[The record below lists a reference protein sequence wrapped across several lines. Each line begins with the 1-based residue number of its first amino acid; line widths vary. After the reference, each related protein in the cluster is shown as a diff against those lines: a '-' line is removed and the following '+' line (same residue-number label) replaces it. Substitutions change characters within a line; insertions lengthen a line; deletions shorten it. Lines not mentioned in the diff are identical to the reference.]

1 MWKMTW
7 IQLMNRW
14 RSNVWVC
21 VELLLAFC
29 LAWYMVDYFFVEIYN
44 RSLPSG
50 RDYADVWQVEM
61 GLLPETSPDYR
72 AAESDSIAMLENYER
87 IKDRLR
93 DYPGVK
99 AMGAAS
105 GCYSMPYIGCYYG
118 IGLADVADTSKREAA
133 MRYTIDP
140 STDFLSVFNH
150 SYAKDGRAVSISDF
164 DWGDPHAILTTR
176 MVERKVFGEASAV
189 GRGVK
194 DPFDEEGPTYIVKG
208 VLEDIKR
215 FDNRLPQGAAFFAIR
230 PSVEEIPEM
239 NYFIRIDPAVAGPR
253 FADTFREK
261 MNRELR
267 VGNFYLK
274 RLTSYD
280 RIKADTDYSFGVTYD
295 YRVRMALMAFLGL
308 NILLCVM
315 GTFWYR
321 VRMRRGEIGLRM
333 AIGSPREEIRSQ
345 MAREGICLLLMATP
359 LALLIEAQ
367 FVMVGFLDIPKG
379 TLPEHYWPA
388 ILPLRF
394 LLVNIL
400 TWILLAIVILLA
412 VWLPASK
419 AAEMEPA
426 EALRYDG

>member
-72 AAESDSIAMLENYER
+72 ATESDSIAMLGNYER

-93 DYPGVK
+93 DYPGVQ

-105 GCYSMPYIGCYYG
+105 GCYSTPYTGCYYG
-118 IGLADVADTSKREAA
+118 IGLANAADTSKREAV
-133 MRYTIDP
+133 MRYEMDP
-140 STDFLSVFNH
+140 TTDFLSVFNH
-150 SYAKDGRAVSISDF
+150 SYAKDGCPVSTSDF
-164 DWGDPHAILTTR
+164 DWGDPRAIVTTR

-189 GRGVK
+189 GREVK

-215 FDNRLPQGAAFFAIR
+215 FDNSLPQGAAFFAIR

-400 TWILLAIVILLA
+400 TWILLAVVILLA

>member
-14 RSNVWVC
+14 GSNVWVC

-29 LAWYMVDYFFVEIYN
+29 LVWYMVDYFFVEIYN

-50 RDYADVWQVEM
+50 RDYANVWQVEM

-72 AAESDSIAMLENYER
+72 AAESDSLAVVRDYGR
-87 IKDRLR
+87 IKDRLC

-99 AMGAAS
+99 AMGTAS
-105 GCYSMPYIGCYYG
+105 GCYSMPYTGCYYG
-118 IGLADVADTSKREAA
+118 IALANVADTSKREAA
-133 MRYTIDP
+133 MKYEIDP
-140 STDFLSVFNH
+140 TTDFLSVFNH
-150 SYAKDGRAVSISDF
+150 SYAQDGHPASTPDF
-164 DWGDPHAILTTR
+164 DWGDPHAVLITR
-176 MVERKVFGEASAV
+176 MVERKAFGDASAV
-189 GRGVK
+189 GREVR
-194 DPFDEEGPTYIVKG
+194 DPFYEDGPTYIVKG

-215 FDNRLPQGAAFFAIR
+215 FDNRLPQGAVFLAIR
-230 PSVEEIPEM
+230 PSAEEIPGM

-261 MNRELR
+261 MSRELR

-295 YRVRMALMAFLGL
+295 YRVRMALMAFLGV

-333 AIGSPREEIRSQ
+333 AIGSPRKEIRGL

-359 LALLIEAQ
+359 FALLIEAQ
-367 FVMVGFLDIPKG
+367 FVMVGFLEIPRG
-379 TLPEHYWPA
+379 SLPELYWPA

-394 LLVNIL
+394 LLVNVV
-400 TWILLAIVILLA
+400 TCILLAFVILLA

-419 AAEMEPA
+419 ASEMEPA

>member
-72 AAESDSIAMLENYER
+72 ATESDSIAMLGNYER

-93 DYPGVK
+93 DYPGVQ

-105 GCYSMPYIGCYYG
+105 GCYSMPYTGCYYG
-118 IGLADVADTSKREAA
+118 IGLANAADTSKREAV
-133 MRYTIDP
+133 MRYEMDP
-140 STDFLSVFNH
+140 TTDFLSVFNH
-150 SYAKDGRAVSISDF
+150 SYAKDGRPVSTSDF
-164 DWGDPHAILTTR
+164 DWGDPRAIVTTR

-189 GRGVK
+189 GREVK

-215 FDNRLPQGAAFFAIR
+215 FDNSLPQGAAFFAIR

-400 TWILLAIVILLA
+400 TWILLAVVILLA

>member
-1 MWKMTW
+1 MWKITW

-50 RDYADVWQVEM
+50 RGYANVWQVEM

-72 AAESDSIAMLENYER
+72 AAESDSIAMLGNYER

-93 DYPGVK
+93 DYPGVQ

-105 GCYSMPYIGCYYG
+105 GCYSTPYTGCYYG
-118 IGLADVADTSKREAA
+118 IGLANAADTSKREAV
-133 MRYTIDP
+133 MRYEIDP
-140 STDFLSVFNH
+140 TTDFLSVFNH
-150 SYAKDGRAVSISDF
+150 SYAKDGRPVSTSDF
-164 DWGDPHAILTTR
+164 DWGDPRAIVTTR

-189 GRGVK
+189 GREVK

-215 FDNRLPQGAAFFAIR
+215 FDNSLPQGAAFLAIR
-230 PSVEEIPEM
+230 PSAEEIPEM
-239 NYFIRIDPAVAGPR
+239 NYFIRIDPAV
-253 FADTFREK
+253 
-261 MNRELR
+261 
-267 VGNFYLK
+267 
-274 RLTSYD
+274 
-280 RIKADTDYSFGVTYD
+280 
-295 YRVRMALMAFLGL
+295 GL

>member
-50 RDYADVWQVEM
+50 RDYANVWQVEM

-72 AAESDSIAMLENYER
+72 ATESDSIAMLGNYER

-93 DYPGVK
+93 DYPGVQ

-105 GCYSMPYIGCYYG
+105 GCYSTPYTGCYYG
-118 IGLADVADTSKREAA
+118 IGLANAADTSKREAV
-133 MRYTIDP
+133 MRYEMDP
-140 STDFLSVFNH
+140 TTDFLSVFNH
-150 SYAKDGRAVSISDF
+150 SYAKDGRPVSTSDF
-164 DWGDPHAILTTR
+164 DWGDPRAIVTTR

-189 GRGVK
+189 GREVK

-215 FDNRLPQGAAFFAIR
+215 FDNSLPQGAAFFAIR

-295 YRVRMALMAFLGL
+295 YRVRMVLMAFLGL

-379 TLPEHYWPA
+379 TLPELYWPA

>member
-50 RDYADVWQVEM
+50 RDYANVWQVEM

-72 AAESDSIAMLENYER
+72 AAESDSIAMLGNYER

-93 DYPGVK
+93 DYPGVQ

-105 GCYSMPYIGCYYG
+105 GCYSMPYTGCYYG
-118 IGLADVADTSKREAA
+118 IGLANAADTSKREAV
-133 MRYTIDP
+133 MRYEMDP
-140 STDFLSVFNH
+140 TTDFLSVFNH
-150 SYAKDGRAVSISDF
+150 SYAKDGRPVSTSDF
-164 DWGDPHAILTTR
+164 DWGDPRAIVTTR

-189 GRGVK
+189 GREVK

-215 FDNRLPQGAAFFAIR
+215 FDNSLPQGAAFFAIR

-400 TWILLAIVILLA
+400 TWILLAVVILLA

>member
-72 AAESDSIAMLENYER
+72 ATESDSIAMLGNYER

-93 DYPGVK
+93 DYPGVQ

-105 GCYSMPYIGCYYG
+105 GCYSTPYTGCYYG
-118 IGLADVADTSKREAA
+118 IGLANAADTSKREAV
-133 MRYTIDP
+133 MRYEMDP
-140 STDFLSVFNH
+140 TTDFLSVFNH
-150 SYAKDGRAVSISDF
+150 SYAKDGCPVSTSDF
-164 DWGDPHAILTTR
+164 DWGDPRAIVTTR

-189 GRGVK
+189 GREVK

-215 FDNRLPQGAAFFAIR
+215 FDNSLPQGAAFFAIR

-274 RLTSYD
+274 RLTSYE

-379 TLPEHYWPA
+379 TLPELYWPA

>member
-50 RDYADVWQVEM
+50 RDYANVWQVEM

-72 AAESDSIAMLENYER
+72 ATESDSIAMLGNYER

-93 DYPGVK
+93 DYPGVQ

-105 GCYSMPYIGCYYG
+105 GCYSTPYTGCYYG
-118 IGLADVADTSKREAA
+118 IGLANAADTSKREAV
-133 MRYTIDP
+133 MRYEMDP
-140 STDFLSVFNH
+140 TTDFLSVFNH
-150 SYAKDGRAVSISDF
+150 SYAKDGRPVSTSDF
-164 DWGDPHAILTTR
+164 DWGDPRAIVTTR

-189 GRGVK
+189 GREVK

-215 FDNRLPQGAAFFAIR
+215 FDNSLPQGAAFFAIR

>member
-50 RDYADVWQVEM
+50 RDYANVWQVEM

-105 GCYSMPYIGCYYG
+105 GCYSMPYTGCYYG
-118 IGLADVADTSKREAA
+118 MGLADVADTSKREAA

-164 DWGDPHAILTTR
+164 D
-176 MVERKVFGEASAV
+176 
-189 GRGVK
+189 
-194 DPFDEEGPTYIVKG
+194 
-208 VLEDIKR
+208 
-215 FDNRLPQGAAFFAIR
+215 
-230 PSVEEIPEM
+230 
-239 NYFIRIDPAVAGPR
+239 
-253 FADTFREK
+253 
-261 MNRELR
+261 
-267 VGNFYLK
+267 
-274 RLTSYD
+274 
-280 RIKADTDYSFGVTYD
+280 
-295 YRVRMALMAFLGL
+295 
-308 NILLCVM
+308 
-315 GTFWYR
+315 
-321 VRMRRGEIGLRM
+321 
-333 AIGSPREEIRSQ
+333 
-345 MAREGICLLLMATP
+345 
-359 LALLIEAQ
+359 
-367 FVMVGFLDIPKG
+367 
-379 TLPEHYWPA
+379 
-388 ILPLRF
+388 
-394 LLVNIL
+394 
-400 TWILLAIVILLA
+400 
-412 VWLPASK
+412 
-419 AAEMEPA
+419 
-426 EALRYDG
+426 

>member
-1 MWKMTW
+1 MTW

-50 RDYADVWQVEM
+50 RDYANVWQVEM

-72 AAESDSIAMLENYER
+72 ATESDSIAMLGNYER

-93 DYPGVK
+93 DYPGVQ

-105 GCYSMPYIGCYYG
+105 GCYSTPYTGCYYG
-118 IGLADVADTSKREAA
+118 IGLANAADTSKREAV
-133 MRYTIDP
+133 MRYEMDP
-140 STDFLSVFNH
+140 TTDFLSVFNH
-150 SYAKDGRAVSISDF
+150 SYAKDGCPVSTSDF
-164 DWGDPHAILTTR
+164 DWGDPRAIVTTR

-189 GRGVK
+189 GREVK

-215 FDNRLPQGAAFFAIR
+215 FDNSLPQGAAFFAIR

-400 TWILLAIVILLA
+400 TWILLAVVILLA

>member
-72 AAESDSIAMLENYER
+72 AAESDSIAMQENYER
-87 IKDRLR
+87 IKDRLC
-93 DYPGVK
+93 DYPGVQ

-105 GCYSMPYIGCYYG
+105 GCYSTPYTGCYYG
-118 IGLADVADTSKREAA
+118 IGLANAADTSKREAV
-133 MRYTIDP
+133 MRYEIDP
-140 STDFLSVFNH
+140 TTDFLSVFNH
-150 SYAKDGRAVSISDF
+150 SYAKDGRPVSTSDF
-164 DWGDPHAILTTR
+164 DWGDPRAIVTTR

-261 MNRELR
+261 MSRELR

-274 RLTSYD
+274 RLISYD

>member
-50 RDYADVWQVEM
+50 RDYANVWQVEM

-99 AMGAAS
+99 AMGEAS
-105 GCYSMPYIGCYYG
+105 GCYSMPYTGCYYG
-118 IGLADVADTSKREAA
+118 IGLANAADTGKREAV
-133 MRYTIDP
+133 MRYEMDP
-140 STDFLSVFNH
+140 TTDFLSVFNH
-150 SYAKDGRAVSISDF
+150 SYAKDGRPVSTSDF
-164 DWGDPHAILTTR
+164 DWGDPRAIVTTR

-189 GRGVK
+189 GREVK

-215 FDNRLPQGAAFFAIR
+215 FDNSLPQGAAFFAIR

-400 TWILLAIVILLA
+400 TWILLAVVILLA

>member
-50 RDYADVWQVEM
+50 RDYANVWQVEM

-72 AAESDSIAMLENYER
+72 ATESDSIAMLGNYER

-93 DYPGVK
+93 DYPGVQ

-105 GCYSMPYIGCYYG
+105 GCYSTPYTGCYYG
-118 IGLADVADTSKREAA
+118 IGLANAADTSKREAV
-133 MRYTIDP
+133 MRYEMDP
-140 STDFLSVFNH
+140 TTDFLSVFNH
-150 SYAKDGRAVSISDF
+150 SYAKDGRPVSTSDF
-164 DWGDPHAILTTR
+164 DWGDPRAIVTTR

-189 GRGVK
+189 GREVK

-215 FDNRLPQGAAFFAIR
+215 FDNSLPQGAAFFAIR

-400 TWILLAIVILLA
+400 TWILLAVVILLA

>member
-1 MWKMTW
+1 MTW

-50 RDYADVWQVEM
+50 RDYANVWQVEM

-72 AAESDSIAMLENYER
+72 ATESDSIAMLGNYER

-93 DYPGVK
+93 DYPGVQ

-105 GCYSMPYIGCYYG
+105 GCYSTPYTGCYYG
-118 IGLADVADTSKREAA
+118 IGLANAADTSKREAV
-133 MRYTIDP
+133 MRYEMDP
-140 STDFLSVFNH
+140 TTDFLSVFNH
-150 SYAKDGRAVSISDF
+150 SYAKDGRPVSTSDF
-164 DWGDPHAILTTR
+164 DWGDPRAIVTTR

-189 GRGVK
+189 GREVK

-215 FDNRLPQGAAFFAIR
+215 FDNSLPQGAAFFAIR

-400 TWILLAIVILLA
+400 TWILLAVVILLA

>member
-1 MWKMTW
+1 MARLPNFLV
-7 IQLMNRW
+7 II
-14 RSNVWVC
+14 RS
-21 VELLLAFC
+21 EKL
-29 LAWYMVDYFFVEIYN
+29 
-44 RSLPSG
+44 SG
-50 RDYADVWQVEM
+50 KGQ
-61 GLLPETSPDYR
+61 
-72 AAESDSIAMLENYER
+72 
-87 IKDRLR
+87 
-93 DYPGVK
+93 
-99 AMGAAS
+99 
-105 GCYSMPYIGCYYG
+105 
-118 IGLADVADTSKREAA
+118 
-133 MRYTIDP
+133 
-140 STDFLSVFNH
+140 
-150 SYAKDGRAVSISDF
+150 
-164 DWGDPHAILTTR
+164 
-176 MVERKVFGEASAV
+176 
-189 GRGVK
+189 GRGCL
-194 DPFDEEGPTYIVKG
+194 G
-208 VLEDIKR
+208 VRKKERFVLGKR
-215 FDNRLPQGAAFFAIR
+215 TFRSQKSKHFVL
-230 PSVEEIPEM
+230 
-239 NYFIRIDPAVAGPR
+239 RIIPR

-261 MNRELR
+261 MSRELR

-274 RLTSYD
+274 RLTSYE

-379 TLPEHYWPA
+379 TLPELYWPA